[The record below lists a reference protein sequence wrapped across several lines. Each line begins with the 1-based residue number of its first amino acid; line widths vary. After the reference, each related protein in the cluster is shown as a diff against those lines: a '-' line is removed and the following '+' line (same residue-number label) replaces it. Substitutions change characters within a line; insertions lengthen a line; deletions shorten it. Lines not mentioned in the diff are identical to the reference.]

1 MMKGIIRTVA
11 ALVATVLFGLQC
23 SCAPSHSAAS
33 MILMDADTG
42 AVVYEHQAYTR
53 SLVASTTKI
62 MTAIVVLEHCDLD
75 QIFTV
80 PAEAVGIEGSSIYLK
95 EGERITIRSL
105 LYGLMLCSGNDAAV
119 ALALACSDSVPE
131 FVDLMNLKAA
141 QLNLKDTHF
150 ENPNGLDSDQHYST
164 ASDLGKLTAYC
175 LQNPAFL
182 EIVSTK
188 SIVMDHRC
196 LQNHNK
202 LLWSMEGC
210 IGVKTGYTKAAG
222 RILVSA
228 AERKGRRLI
237 IVTISDRNDWQ
248 DHKSLYDFG
257 FGCYTE
263 EIAIDAGQPV
273 AQVTLLDGSNVS
285 LSAAERF
292 TVPGQKGDQLTVIP
306 QHPKIF
312 FQTGIPG
319 SYAGFGAVFLG
330 SRKIGEISLIWGG
343 EANER
348 THTENTV
355 IPRSGLPT
363 SCGEAAS

>member
-1 MMKGIIRTVA
+1 
-11 ALVATVLFGLQC
+11 
-23 SCAPSHSAAS
+23 
-33 MILMDADTG
+33 
-42 AVVYEHQAYTR
+42 
-53 SLVASTTKI
+53 
-62 MTAIVVLEHCDLD
+62 
-75 QIFTV
+75 
-80 PAEAVGIEGSSIYLK
+80 
-95 EGERITIRSL
+95 
-105 LYGLMLCSGNDAAV
+105 
-119 ALALACSDSVPE
+119 
-131 FVDLMNLKAA
+131 
-141 QLNLKDTHF
+141 
-150 ENPNGLDSDQHYST
+150 
-164 ASDLGKLTAYC
+164 
-175 LQNPAFL
+175 
-182 EIVSTK
+182 
-188 SIVMDHRC
+188 
-196 LQNHNK
+196 
-202 LLWSMEGC
+202 MEGC
-210 IGVKTGYTKAAG
+210 IGVKNGYTKAAG